1 MHPSN
6 DAEAMPTFVGD
17 LPAIKCGVCEALMDA
32 MHGKVASMR
41 EDAPFGKV
49 RVYVCR

>member
-1 MHPSN
+1 
-6 DAEAMPTFVGD
+6 MPTFAGD

-49 RVYVCR
+49 LHRNLPYVCCCAY